1 VPTSDELLLNTDPKF
16 DYSHLP
22 IAEHVIA
29 MTVRQAAQ
37 VLNVSERTVEN
48 LIAGGHL
55 PVLRIGR
62 AVRILSDELQRF
74 MRRGVVEI
82 AKAVVLEKLADGI

>member
-62 AVRILSDELQRF
+62 AVRILSDELRTF
-74 MRRGVVEI
+74 MRKGTTDIKKVIV
-82 AKAVVLEKLADGI
+82 EKLADGI